1 MFAAQLITLISAVLY
16 IVLYTYVFLY
26 IRELEKTGC
35 ECSRDWKRDFIY
47 IYICIIVPIIIV
59 RLFNIR
65 TPMLLNSVISILTIS
80 FIFIVFF
87 YIHELKKKKCECS
100 VSDTRKVLEIVNYI
114 HLGLLGLVIIA
125 LIYAIFSGVDLFNVV
140 DKKGKKAVK
149 VRK

>member
-1 MFAAQLITLISAVLY
+1 
-16 IVLYTYVFLY
+16 
-26 IRELEKTGC
+26 
-35 ECSRDWKRDFIY
+35 
-47 IYICIIVPIIIV
+47 
-59 RLFNIR
+59 
-65 TPMLLNSVISILTIS
+65 LTIS